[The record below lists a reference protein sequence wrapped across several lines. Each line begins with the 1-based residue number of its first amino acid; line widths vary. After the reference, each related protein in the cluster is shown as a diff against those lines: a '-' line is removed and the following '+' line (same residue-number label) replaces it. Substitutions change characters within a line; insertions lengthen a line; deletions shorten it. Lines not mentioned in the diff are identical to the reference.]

1 MDQQII
7 TPIEN
12 FIFNGIT
19 NKLHQIFDCY
29 VQFSNSE
36 NRMQE
41 MLKIRK
47 EKGIKF
53 PYLFVSL
60 SDTSFSQN
68 YYNSNYLSRHGMVV
82 KVAESGNAL
91 AKVKLLPCTFTF
103 KVEYFTDK
111 NDAGVGSALWF
122 TKRWM
127 FARRLGYLKFN
138 IKYGQTYTCPVILDE
153 SLTQPM
159 KPQESDALACYQIEG
174 NFTVH
179 GFVSESQLLTDG
191 VLTQVDT
198 TFKVGEN
205 SRKSEKKN
213 FSIWRRDDC

>member
-19 NKLHQIFDCY
+19 NKLHQVFGCY

-36 NRMQE
+36 NKVQE

-60 SDTSFSQN
+60 SDTSFTQD
-68 YYNSNYLSRHGMVV
+68 YYNSNYLSRHGMTV
-82 KVAESGNAL
+82 KVADSGNAL

-103 KVEYFTDK
+103 KVEYFTDR
-111 NDAGVGSALWF
+111 NDASVGSALWF

-138 IKYGQTYTCPVILDE
+138 IKYGQTYSCPVLLDE
-153 SLTQPM
+153 SLSQPT
-159 KPQESDALACYQIEG
+159 KPQESDAMACYQIDG
-174 NFTVH
+174 NFTVN
-179 GFVSESQLLTDG
+179 GFVSEAQLLTDG
-191 VLTQVDT
+191 VLTDVVT
-198 TFKVGEN
+198 EMKVGDV
-205 SRKSEKKN
+205 KGSERKN
-213 FSIWRRDDC
+213 FSVWRRDDC

>member
-82 KVAESGNAL
+82 KVAESGN
-91 AKVKLLPCTFTF
+91 VF
-103 KVEYFTDK
+103 
-111 NDAGVGSALWF
+111 
-122 TKRWM
+122 
-127 FARRLGYLKFN
+127 
-138 IKYGQTYTCPVILDE
+138 YG
-153 SLTQPM
+153 
-159 KPQESDALACYQIEG
+159 
-174 NFTVH
+174 
-179 GFVSESQLLTDG
+179 
-191 VLTQVDT
+191 
-198 TFKVGEN
+198 
-205 SRKSEKKN
+205 
-213 FSIWRRDDC
+213 